1 MSAESSWGLSTCNPI
16 PAARMRV
23 VCRLDEVEK
32 RLDKLSPREYE
43 TLCATCERMLEK
55 GGERFQVKPL
65 GLSAMEHLYDELPNF
80 HPVLDE
86 VRRPLA
92 LCAGQRRRRM
102 DPLGKGLAQIPLD
115 MPARLPASWGGEAGG
130 RRGST
135 CRSRLTSGTLGQ
147 SAQDALRRDAPQKV
161 TQRFAG
167 LVMEG
172 GTGAL
177 HQGPFPDAVEAKA
190 AEVRARLTPGGQR
203 PLLAPEEAGQRPHGA
218 P

>member
-1 MSAESSWGLSTCNPI
+1 MSAESSWGLSNCNPMPI
-16 PAARMRV
+16 ARMRAV
-23 VCRLDEVEK
+23 YRLDEVEK
-32 RLDKLSPREYE
+32 R
-43 TLCATCERMLEK
+43 
-55 GGERFQVKPL
+55 GERFQLKPL

-92 LCAGQRRRRM
+92 LCAMRWTAAAPHGPAGQGPGA
-102 DPLGKGLAQIPLD
+102 DPAGHAGA
-115 MPARLPASWGGEAGG
+115 AAGVVGGEAGG

-135 CRSRLTSGTLGQ
+135 CRSRLISGTLGQ